1 MAKGA
6 RRGGRVRD
14 KWKDKQW
21 IVVNSPS
28 AFGGNPVNYLP
39 ITDVKNAEGRIIE
52 NTLWDF
58 YKGEPTQHQTKVYL
72 QIVKIMGNNA
82 KTIFRG
88 HEYAKDFL
96 RSLVRR
102 GSTMVNLVK
111 DYKTREGYVFRIAVV
126 AFSQRRLNTSKKH
139 EIRLLIDKYLSE
151 KIPQLTV
158 DKFVQESTSG
168 GLSKELLT
176 ESKKIGFIRHLGIKK
191 TKLIHSPN
199 ITEDQLIQETESAI
213 GEQSDNEDAE
223 DGGDDKESQ
232 NDESIQSE
240 IDQPESTETSTS
252 VSEETSSE
260 EIEKTEN

>member
-21 IVVNSPS
+21 IVVNSPT

-39 ITDVKNAEGRIIE
+39 ITDVKGAEGRIIE

-72 QIVKIMGNNA
+72 QIVNIMGNNA
-82 KTIFRG
+82 KTIFKG

-102 GSTMVNLVK
+102 GSSMVNLVK
-111 DYKTREGYVFRIAVV
+111 DYKTSEGYVFRVAIV

-139 EIRLLIDKYLSE
+139 EVRLLIDRYLSE
-151 KIPQLTV
+151 KIPRLNV
-158 DKFVQESTSG
+158 DQFVQESTSG
-168 GLSKELLT
+168 NLSKELLA

-191 TKLIHSPN
+191 TKLIYSPKIIEN
-199 ITEDQLIQETESAI
+199 QIIQKTEDVMDEDDVVDKNEELTESGTDETTDENAFDETVKSAEVETET
-213 GEQSDNEDAE
+213 ETKTDAE
-223 DGGDDKESQ
+223 EDK
-232 NDESIQSE
+232 
-240 IDQPESTETSTS
+240 TET
-252 VSEETSSE
+252 
-260 EIEKTEN
+260 

>member
-39 ITDVKNAEGRIIE
+39 ITDVKGAEGRIIE

-72 QIVKIMGNNA
+72 QIVNIMGNNA
-82 KTIFRG
+82 KTIFKG

-102 GSTMVNLVK
+102 GSSMVNLVK
-111 DYKTREGYVFRIAVV
+111 DYKTSEGYVFRVAIV

-139 EIRLLIDKYLSE
+139 EVRLLIDRFLSE
-151 KIPQLTV
+151 KIPRLNV
-158 DKFVQESTSG
+158 DQFVHESTSG
-168 GLSKELLT
+168 SLSKELLA

-191 TKLIHSPN
+191 TKLIYSPKIIEN
-199 ITEDQLIQETESAI
+199 QIIQKTEDAVDDEDEVVEKNEELTESETTETTDENADEEMEKTAETE
-213 GEQSDNEDAE
+213 
-223 DGGDDKESQ
+223 
-232 NDESIQSE
+232 
-240 IDQPESTETSTS
+240 TETDLD
-252 VSEETSSE
+252 ED
-260 EIEKTEN
+260 KTET